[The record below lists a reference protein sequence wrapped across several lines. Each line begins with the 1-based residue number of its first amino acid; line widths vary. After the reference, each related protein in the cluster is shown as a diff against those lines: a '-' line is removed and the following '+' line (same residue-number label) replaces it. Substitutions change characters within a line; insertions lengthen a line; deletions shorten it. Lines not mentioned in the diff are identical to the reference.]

1 MEMLHL
7 SRIDKATYTIYQS
20 YFRRTFNIDHFLLHF
35 FPDPDIFRVLQHHT
49 ATLISGA
56 QALYFFERSVD
67 LTAPL
72 DLYLFPGR
80 ERDIGRYLLGIGYEF
95 LPSRDQLP
103 DFVDQDARGY
113 RVDPRPEA
121 YPMAMWREG
130 VYGVM
135 HEDDDPDTDD
145 EDLTFPRVPL
155 RGVRHLYEFVK
166 HHASRHPGDKLAV
179 RLVVCG
185 RAPIETILN
194 TFKTSAS

>member
-1 MEMLHL
+1 MLHL
-7 SRIDKATYTIYQS
+7 SRIDKATHTIYQS
-20 YFRRTFNIDHFLLHF
+20 YFCRTFNIGRLLLHF
-35 FPDPDIFRVLQHHT
+35 FPDPNIFRALQHHT

-56 QALYFFERSVD
+56 QALYFFERIID

-80 ERDIGRYLLGIGYEF
+80 ERDIGEYLLSIGYEF
-95 LPSRDQLP
+95 VPSEDQLP
-103 DFVDQDARGY
+103 DFAEQDARGY
-113 RVDPRPEA
+113 RVDPRPDA

-135 HEDDDPDTDD
+135 HEDNDYDTDD
-145 EDLTFPRVPL
+145 EEAWVPL

-166 HHASRHPGDKLAV
+166 HDNTHHWKDKLV
-179 RLVVCG
+179 IRLVVCG

-194 TFKTSAS
+194 TFSTSTS